1 MKVQVSGKD
10 RVVVRMSGKLNES
23 ADLQMVSLPPV
34 SAVEIDLVDLTHINS
49 IGIRNFRDWLLTVKA
64 PELAFSYCP
73 RVFIDQ
79 VNMVMDFLPK
89 HAKVLSFYVPY
100 YSDATGEDKLVL
112 FTRGK
117 EFQVV
122 DGEVKLTFPEV
133 LDSKGKEMDVDV
145 IGDRYFGFL
154 SKY

>member
-1 MKVQVSGKD
+1 MKVQVTGKEKL
-10 RVVVRMSGKLNES
+10 VVRISGKLNES
-23 ADLQMVSLPPV
+23 ADLHMVTLPPA
-34 SAVEIDLVDLTHINS
+34 SAVEFDLVELTHINS
-49 IGIRNFRDWLLTVKA
+49 IGIRNFRDWLSTLKV
-64 PELAFSYCP
+64 PELTFSYCP
-73 RVFIDQ
+73 RVFVDQ

-100 YSDATGEDKLVL
+100 YSDGTSEDKLVL

-122 DGEVKLTFPEV
+122 DGEVKITFPEV

-154 SKY
+154 TKF